1 MVLEE
6 KPISLFHI
14 INLTIRKRNLV
25 FLITALTVVLTYV
38 SINLNNNLADYY
50 SVESSF
56 TKMDSQALKRINQ
69 NRSRMGNEFILSRD
83 EIFTRFLEKI
93 TSREEQ
99 LKIFNKGNYSEK
111 LGFSTM
117 TLSAKNAAVSKL
129 LKSITVFEP
138 KIKKGALLASSFVL
152 KMSGNN
158 SEFLELFIDDLI
170 ASVSYSTSSGLQTDF
185 SEIITISLKNI
196 TFEQDLIVIK
206 INKDYLAES
215 YKKEQRLEKKIIELQ
230 NEIGFLRNTSEQ
242 EKLNLI
248 VTLTEQINI
257 ARSLEVYDN
266 NLNKYR
272 VTEPNSSVS
281 LSFGN
286 MSDLPQWFLYG
297 QKALENQLQMIE
309 LRKNND
315 SFIPNLSNITIE
327 LNESI
332 RLLAEMREPKSS
344 NKSDNLTEAKFSAN
358 YIKLDLERIRLENIQ
373 LTKIEETNPIIV
385 TQFANST
392 LFSLQ
397 KNTLIPLILAFF
409 FGLLLSVCS
418 LTIIDSY
425 KNFKNN

>member
-1 MVLEE
+1 
-6 KPISLFHI
+6 
-14 INLTIRKRNLV
+14 
-25 FLITALTVVLTYV
+25 
-38 SINLNNNLADYY
+38 
-50 SVESSF
+50 
-56 TKMDSQALKRINQ
+56 
-69 NRSRMGNEFILSRD
+69 
-83 EIFTRFLEKI
+83 
-93 TSREEQ
+93 
-99 LKIFNKGNYSEK
+99 
-111 LGFSTM
+111 
-117 TLSAKNAAVSKL
+117 
-129 LKSITVFEP
+129 
-138 KIKKGALLASSFVL
+138 
-152 KMSGNN
+152 
-158 SEFLELFIDDLI
+158 
-170 ASVSYSTSSGLQTDF
+170 
-185 SEIITISLKNI
+185 
-196 TFEQDLIVIK
+196 VIK
-206 INKDYLAES
+206 INKDFLAES
-215 YKKEQRLEKKIIELQ
+215 YKKEQRLKQKIIRLK
-230 NEIGFLRNTSEQ
+230 NDISLLRRTSEK

-248 VTLTEQINI
+248 VKITEQINM
-257 ARSLEVYDN
+257 AKSLDVYDN

>member
-1 MVLEE
+1 MALKEE
-6 KPISLFHI
+6 SISLFHI
-14 INLTIRKRNLV
+14 INLSVRKRNLI
-25 FLITALTVVLTYV
+25 FLITALTVGLTYV

-129 LKSITVFEP
+129 LKSIKVFEP

>member
-1 MVLEE
+1 MALEE
-6 KPISLFHI
+6 KTISLFHI
-14 INLTIRKRNLV
+14 INLSIRKRNLV

-38 SINLNNNLADYY
+38 GINLNNNLADYY

-56 TKMDSQALKRINQ
+56 TKMGSQALTKINQ
-69 NRSRMGNEFILSRD
+69 DRNRMGKEFILSRN
-83 EIFTRFLEKI
+83 EIFTRFLGII

-111 LGFSTM
+111 LGFSTL

-129 LKSITVFEP
+129 LKSIEVFEP
-138 KIKKGALLASSFVL
+138 KIKKGALLSSSFVL
-152 KMSGNN
+152 KMTGEN
-158 SEFLELFIDDLI
+158 SEILELFLDDLI
-170 ASVSYSTSSGLQTDF
+170 ASVSYITSNEFQTDF

-196 TFEQDLIVIK
+196 TFEQDAIVIK
-206 INKDYLAES
+206 IKKDFLAES
-215 YKKEQRLEKKIIELQ
+215 FKKEQKLKQKIIRLK
-230 NEIGFLRNTSEQ
+230 NDISLLRRTSEK

-248 VTLTEQINI
+248 VKITEQINM
-257 ARSLEVYDN
+257 AKSLDVYDN

-309 LRKNND
+309 LRETND

>member
-1 MVLEE
+1 
-6 KPISLFHI
+6 
-14 INLTIRKRNLV
+14 NLI
-25 FLITALTVVLTYV
+25 FLITALTVGLTYV

-129 LKSITVFEP
+129 LKSIKVFEP

-170 ASVSYSTSSGLQTDF
+170 ASVSYSTSSGLQKDF

-266 NLNKYR
+266 N
-272 VTEPNSSVS
+272 
-281 LSFGN
+281 
-286 MSDLPQWFLYG
+286 
-297 QKALENQLQMIE
+297 
-309 LRKNND
+309 
-315 SFIPNLSNITIE
+315 
-327 LNESI
+327 
-332 RLLAEMREPKSS
+332 
-344 NKSDNLTEAKFSAN
+344 
-358 YIKLDLERIRLENIQ
+358 
-373 LTKIEETNPIIV
+373 
-385 TQFANST
+385 
-392 LFSLQ
+392 
-397 KNTLIPLILAFF
+397 
-409 FGLLLSVCS
+409 
-418 LTIIDSY
+418 
-425 KNFKNN
+425 